1 MISLLFIDRINYL
14 CGEYRVV
21 SVLYLES
28 FNPQEGRNMT
38 TITIHNADKGE
49 PKMILKAVERALYM
63 YEQADTV
70 VDIYVYPRVPK
81 EAPSYK
87 QPGWLEYGIVV
98 KQNPGDEHPYY
109 VAMVQRSPTHE
120 VEFHS

>member
-28 FNPQEGRNMT
+28 FNPQEGRTMT
-38 TITIHNADKGE
+38 TVTIHNADAGE
-49 PKMILKAVERALYM
+49 NKYILKAVERALYM

-70 VDIYVYPRVPK
+70 IDIYVRPRVPNT
-81 EAPSYK
+81 APNHK
-87 QPGWLEYGIVV
+87 NRGWLEYGISVR
-98 KQNPGDEHPYY
+98 KNERDDSPYY
-109 VAMVQRSPTHE
+109 VAMIQRSPTHE

>member
-38 TITIHNADKGE
+38 TITIHNAE
-49 PKMILKAVERALYM
+49 WAEQKMLMTAVERAYLM
-63 YEQADTV
+63 YEQADTL
-70 VDIYVYPRVPK
+70 VDIYVYHRVPSN
-81 EAPSYK
+81 APAYK
-87 QPGWLEYGIVV
+87 NPGWLEYGISVR
-98 KQNPGDEHPYY
+98 KNERDDSPYY
-109 VAMVQRSPTHE
+109 VAMIQRSPTHE

>member
-1 MISLLFIDRINYL
+1 
-14 CGEYRVV
+14 
-21 SVLYLES
+21 
-28 FNPQEGRNMT
+28 MT

-70 VDIYVYPRVPK
+70 VDIYVCPRVPST
-81 EAPSYK
+81 ASSYN
-87 QPGWLEYGIVV
+87 QPGWLEYVIVV
-98 KQNPGDEHPYY
+98 KQNPGDERPYY
-109 VAMVQRSPTHE
+109 VAMIQRSPTHE